1 MFFCTFVMTGCAIT
15 KQPHEIVP
23 TEQEVAKYRILPSNT
38 AIDKVEEIYNSE
50 KTKQLNFY
58 APTHFAVAGKALEE
72 AKALLSYSNSQD
84 QITNK
89 VAVADAVLRNGNL
102 IMRRVKT
109 KLNTELT
116 LKNKLDSLNANSTHN
131 TEYSSL
137 LGRLNGII
145 KEIENGNLI
154 SSEASREQLI
164 EDMKNL
170 ERRSLHFNAM
180 NEPQEILKRVKY
192 RGGDQIAPITYQD
205 AAAIFDRA
213 DQFIKQNPDNEQ
225 AIVQVGTEAL
235 FAAKRA
241 LYITEAVT
249 ALNQNANLSPEQIVL
264 DEEYRLLRI
273 ARQIANADFRDHPLE
288 VQSELIAKIAKEKVT
303 ELNNKDEFV
312 LALRDTLI
320 QVRDSSSRLSL
331 VSATAENLLE
341 EKNEWIAKEA
351 LYKAKVSDLKEQLAK
366 TEEQLDITQNTI
378 VDITTENIDIAN
390 LIEMKINE
398 ADILEKKVNLI
409 QKENK
414 INQQTIAALHAE
426 VAAHKKE
433 KATQD
438 IQISALEEQLKLAS
452 ADKEKTAEAIN
463 LEKDRAKIT
472 KEETLRALQS
482 AKELI
487 TTYQTANKSQNKKT
501 TSEPRPEISNHEEL
515 STETFVNADH

>member
-1 MFFCTFVMTGCAIT
+1 MTGCAII

-23 TEQEVAKYRILPSNT
+23 SEQEIAKYRTLPSNT
-38 AIDKVEEIYNSE
+38 AIDRVEKIYNNE
-50 KTKQLNFY
+50 KIKQLDFY
-58 APTHFAVAGKALEE
+58 APTHFAVAGKALDE
-72 AKALLSYSNSQD
+72 ARALLAYNNSQD
-84 QITNK
+84 QITSK
-89 VAVADAVLRNGNL
+89 VAVADAVLKNGNL
-102 IMRRVKT
+102 VMRRVKDQ
-109 KLNTELT
+109 LDTELT
-116 LKNKLDSLNANSTHN
+116 LKNKLDSLNVESSHR

-137 LGRLNGII
+137 LERLNGVI

-170 ERRSLHFNAM
+170 ERRSLYFNAM

-192 RGGDQIAPITYQD
+192 RDGDQIAPITYKD
-205 AAAIFDRA
+205 ATIIFERA
-213 DQFIKQNPDNEQ
+213 NQFIKQNPDNEQ
-225 AIVQVGTEAL
+225 AIAQVGEEAL
-235 FAAKRA
+235 FATKRA

-249 ALNQNANLSPEQIVL
+249 ALNQKTSLSPEQIVL

-288 VQSELIAKIAKEKVT
+288 IQSELIAKIAREKVT
-303 ELNNKDEFV
+303 ELNNKEEFV

-331 VSATAENLLE
+331 VSATAEGLLE

-351 LYKAKVSDLKEQLAK
+351 LYKAKVSDLKEQLTK
-366 TEEQLDITQNTI
+366 TKEQLNSTQDTI
-378 VDITTENIDIAN
+378 IDITTENINITN
-390 LIEMKINE
+390 LIEMKISE
-398 ADILEKKVNLI
+398 AKTLEA
-409 QKENK
+409 K
-414 INQQTIAALHAE
+414 INESQKDNIISQHTISALQAE
-426 VAAHKKE
+426 IATHQKD

-438 IQISALEEQLKLAS
+438 LKISTLEEQLRLAS
-452 ADKEKTAEAIN
+452 ANKEKTEEAID

-487 TTYQTANKSQNKKT
+487 TTYQTANKSQDKKT